1 LPTLKLTQAAVD
13 RLRPPTTGRV
23 EYWDTVLPAFGL
35 RVAAALPGRPP
46 RKTWMCTY
54 RVAGRRVRETLGT
67 TATVPKVEDARNL
80 ARASMQKAQAGTHP
94 VEERQLHAAAA
105 AARRLDTLDR
115 AMDEY
120 LVRYAAQHMR
130 PASFAEIKR
139 TLERDV
145 KPVLG
150 SKSLRDIIRGDV
162 RELVQTIVD
171 RGAPS
176 HANHVLSYLRAMLNW
191 AVGNDLIEANP
202 TNGLQM
208 PSPKVER
215 DRALGNGEIRLL
227 WAACDDIGWPFG
239 PLVQLLLLTAQRRDE
254 LAEANWDEIDLDNA
268 LWTLP
273 RERAKNDKT
282 HIIHLAPKAVEIL
295 HQLPTMGGRT
305 FLFTTTGKS
314 PVSGFTRAR
323 QRLMTAMNALGGDA
337 VEHFTMHDL
346 RRTAA
351 TGMAGLGIA
360 PHVVDRILNHSTGKI
375 SGVAR
380 IYNRHE
386 YLTERKSALE
396 AWARH
401 VESLATSNVIQLVRA
416 P

>member
-1 LPTLKLTQAAVD
+1 
-13 RLRPPTTGRV
+13 
-23 EYWDTVLPAFGL
+23 
-35 RVAAALPGRPP
+35 
-46 RKTWMCTY
+46 MCTY

-67 TATVPKVEDARNL
+67 TAILPKVEDARNL

-94 VEERQLHAAAA
+94 VEERQERAAAA

-115 AMDEY
+115 AMDHY
-120 LVRYAAQHMR
+120 FAVYAVQRMR
-130 PASFAEIKR
+130 PASFAEIRR

-150 SKSLRDIIRGDV
+150 SKPLPDITRRHV
-162 RELVQTIVD
+162 RELLEAIVD
-171 RGAPS
+171 RGARS

-202 TNGLQM
+202 TSGLQM
-208 PSPKVER
+208 PTPKVER
-215 DRALGNGEIRLL
+215 DRALGDGEIRLF
-227 WAACDDIGWPFG
+227 WIACERIGWPFG
-239 PLVQLLLLTAQRRDE
+239 PLFQLLLLTAQRRDE
-254 LAEANWDEIDLDNA
+254 LAEANWGEIDIDNA

-273 RERAKNDKT
+273 RQRAKNDQA
-282 HIIHLAPKAVEIL
+282 HIVHLPPTAVEIL
-295 HQLPTMGGRT
+295 HQLPTIGNRE
-305 FLFTTTGKS
+305 FVFTTTSKS

-323 QRLMTAMNALGGDA
+323 QRLMSVMADLRGEQI
-337 VEHFTMHDL
+337 EHFTIHDI

-386 YLTERKSALE
+386 YLAERKIALE

-401 VESLATSNVIQLVRA
+401 VVGLVTLNVIQLSRV

>member
-13 RLRPPTTGRV
+13 RLRPPITGRV
-23 EYWDTVLPAFGL
+23 EYWDTILPAFGL
-35 RVAAALPGRPP
+35 RVAAARLGRPP

-67 TATVPKVEDARNL
+67 TATVPRVEDARNL

-94 VEERQLHAAAA
+94 VEERQSRAAAA
-105 AARRLDTLDR
+105 QRLDTLDR
-115 AMDEY
+115 AMDHY
-120 LVRYAAQHMR
+120 FAGYAVQRMR
-130 PASFAEIKR
+130 PASFAEIRR

-150 SKSLRDIIRGDV
+150 SRFMADITRRDV
-162 RELVQTIVD
+162 RELLQAIVD

-191 AVGNDLIEANP
+191 AVGDDLIEANP
-202 TNGLQM
+202 TNGLKM
-208 PSPKVER
+208 PAPKVER

-227 WAACDDIGWPFG
+227 WAACDKIGWPFG
-239 PLVQLLLLTAQRRDE
+239 PLIQLLLLTAQRRDE
-254 LAEANWDEIDLDNA
+254 LAEATWDEIDIDNA

-295 HQLPTMGGRT
+295 HQLPTTGSRN
-305 FLFTTTGKS
+305 FLFTTTEKS

-323 QRLMTAMNALGGDA
+323 QRLMAVMSSLGGDRL
-337 VEHFTMHDL
+337 EHFTIHDL

-351 TGMAGLGIA
+351 TGIAGLGIA

-380 IYNRHE
+380 VYNRHE
-386 YLTERKSALE
+386 YLAERKDALE
-396 AWARH
+396 AWAKH
-401 VESLATSNVIQLVRA
+401 VEELMTPNVIQLARA
-416 P
+416 H